1 MRPKIAEREILEKVE
16 IFGRVSEVNARTGGN
31 ADCLVYPRTL
41 VFYMPAKLWY
51 SGHSSRQHGEVFDAI
66 SYETGRNCYINFIG
80 RGAEGVAS
88 IVRSERS
95 EDRAMDLNLLSL
107 CLIVVFP
114 L

>member
-1 MRPKIAEREILEKVE
+1 MEAK
-16 IFGRVSEVNARTGGN
+16 ARGN
-31 ADCLVYPRTL
+31 AVCLGYPRTL
-41 VFYMPAKLWY
+41 VFCRLAKLWY
-51 SGHSSRQHGEVFDAI
+51 SGYLSRQHGEVFDAI

-88 IVRSERS
+88 IVRFERS
-95 EDRAMDLNLLSL
+95 ENRAMDLNLLSL